1 MKKRSSMKVVN
12 GYKYQYFTNRD
23 MSRIMSFKEADF
35 YNSGICGWN
44 NDIYLD
50 PLEDIA
56 IMEGYRNCKGE
67 KIPRKIYLKYSDRAK
82 KIYDLKTSYEHR
94 LKIYKNNYLKMI
106 EELKAL

>member
-1 MKKRSSMKVVN
+1 MKKKSSMKVVD
-12 GYKYQYFTNRD
+12 GYKYQFFTKYD
-23 MSRIMSFKEADF
+23 LSRIMSFKEADF

-50 PLEDIA
+50 PSEDTA
-56 IMEGYRNCKGE
+56 IMQGYRNCKGT
-67 KIPRKIYLKYSDRAK
+67 KIPRNIYLKYSDRAK

-94 LKIYKNNYLKMI
+94 LKVYRNNYLKMV